1 MNGDNGQPY
10 SVAMTSTP
18 APGAPSGNQCRSI
31 AAIAAR
37 AWSVHAKM
45 ARARTAAALAA
56 DPQLAATLG
65 APDALG
71 EQKELMVEC
80 EGGRVLATHV
90 TSNLLIVLIAVPGAP
105 GSAEDGDGGDQPAL
119 RTDGFGMLRKKAAAA
134 KKLLEPPLREWCAE
148 RERLV
153 QYEVGPQQSA
163 AVYTECDT

>member
-1 MNGDNGQPY
+1 
-10 SVAMTSTP
+10 MTSTP

-31 AAIAAR
+31 AAIVAR
-37 AWSVHAKM
+37 AWSVHAKL
-45 ARARTAAALAA
+45 ARARTAAALTA

-65 APDALG
+65 APEALT

-80 EGGRVLATHV
+80 ENGRVLATHV
-90 TSNLLIVLIAVPGAP
+90 TDNLLIVLIAVPNGAAEGGE
-105 GSAEDGDGGDQPAL
+105 GSDQPAM

-153 QYEVGPQQSA
+153 QYEVGPQQGA
-163 AVYTECDT
+163 AVYTEGDA